1 MAGTSRRLNRYRYLV
16 IGRALA
22 LYDAPFPLF
31 GPRGCFPMKSLCGL
45 LLIVPLLALADGDA
59 YDCDGKTRFIHRGA
73 PSTVPAAAKRS
84 YRLQGGRIDGLACQ
98 PEDQVIGCMGLTPE
112 QAMRKIVIDLAALSV
127 SDTMEL
133 PTSLLIFEG
142 QCKPAN

>member
-1 MAGTSRRLNRYRYLV
+1 MYDATSL
-16 IGRALA
+16 ALA
-22 LYDAPFPLF
+22 V
-31 GPRGCFPMKSLCGL
+31 RGCLPMKSLCVL
-45 LLIVPLLALADGDA
+45 LLIVPPLGLAGDDT

-84 YRLQGGRIDGLACQ
+84 YRLRDGRIDGLACQ
-98 PEDQVIGCMGLTPE
+98 PEDQLIGCMGLTPE
-112 QAMRKIVIDLAALSV
+112 QAMRKIVIDRVALSV

-142 QCKPAN
+142 QCKPTN

>member
-1 MAGTSRRLNRYRYLV
+1 MF
-16 IGRALA
+16 A
-22 LYDAPFPLF
+22 LYHATSLVFAL
-31 GPRGCFPMKSLCGL
+31 RGYFSMKSLCAF
-45 LLIVPLLALADGDA
+45 LLIVPLLALADGEA

-73 PSTVPAAAKRS
+73 PSTVPAVAKRS
-84 YRLQGGRIDGLACQ
+84 YRLLGGRIDGLTCQ

-112 QAMRKIVIDLAALSV
+112 QAMRKIVIDLATLSV

-142 QCKPAN
+142 QCKPTN

>member
-1 MAGTSRRLNRYRYLV
+1 M
-16 IGRALA
+16 
-22 LYDAPFPLF
+22 YDATSLTFAR
-31 GPRGCFPMKSLCGL
+31 RGCFLMKPLSVFL
-45 LLIVPLLALADGDA
+45 LMFPLLALADGEA

-84 YRLQGGRIDGLACQ
+84 YRLQAGRIDGLACQ
-98 PEDQVIGCMGLTPE
+98 PEDQLIGCMGLTPE
-112 QAMRKIVIDLAALSV
+112 QAMRKIVIDRAALSV
-127 SDTMEL
+127 SDTLEL

>member
-1 MAGTSRRLNRYRYLV
+1 MF
-16 IGRALA
+16 A
-22 LYDAPFPLF
+22 LYHATSLVFAL
-31 GPRGCFPMKSLCGL
+31 RGYFSMKSLCVL
-45 LLIVPLLALADGDA
+45 LLIVPLLALADGTA

-84 YRLQGGRIDGLACQ
+84 YRLLGGRIDGLTCQ

-112 QAMRKIVIDLAALSV
+112 QAMRKIVIDLATLSV

-142 QCKPAN
+142 QCKPKN

>member
-1 MAGTSRRLNRYRYLV
+1 MYHATSLV
-16 IGRALA
+16 FAL
-22 LYDAPFPLF
+22 
-31 GPRGCFPMKSLCGL
+31 RGYFSMKSLCVL
-45 LLIVPLLALADGDA
+45 LLIVPLLALADGEA

-84 YRLQGGRIDGLACQ
+84 YRLQGGRIDGLACE

>member
-1 MAGTSRRLNRYRYLV
+1 ML
-16 IGRALA
+16 
-22 LYDAPFPLF
+22 
-31 GPRGCFPMKSLCGL
+31 
-45 LLIVPLLALADGDA
+45 PLLALANNEA

-84 YRLQGGRIDGLACQ
+84 YRLKADHIDGLACQ
-98 PEDQVIGCMGLTPE
+98 QDEQVIGCMGLTPE
-112 QAMRKIVIDLAALSV
+112 QAMRKIVIDRAALSV

-142 QCKPAN
+142 QCKSVKTD